1 MIKPIGRGKKREGEE
16 LRRIA
21 RDIIPRGWRRDALRA
36 SGGSLEELQQFRNC
50 FPFFCSLNCFPR
62 SAVLFEA
69 VASLVGSLFSLHP
82 LPPWTSTP
90 HRRRERERVLT
101 ASTVRRTFRYY
112 RFFAGE
118 RSGRVGQKPE
128 KAFLLSLGSTPSSYV
143 SSYGRVTALAV
154 RFRSTFFRI
163 FDSCIIYTGAI
174 ITTPDRRRLPKRSR
188 TYRRETRPFSIAVSR
203 TAFT

>member
-1 MIKPIGRGKKREGEE
+1 MIKPIGRGKKRGGEE

-62 SAVLFEA
+62 SAVLSEA
-69 VASLVGSLFSLHP
+69 VASPVGSLFSLHS
-82 LPPWTSTP
+82 PPG
-90 HRRRERERVLT
+90 RRHPTDDERERVLT

-112 RFFAGE
+112 RFSAGE

-163 FDSCIIYTGAI
+163 FDSCIIYAGAV
-174 ITTPDRRRLPKRSR
+174 ITAPDRRRLPKRSR
-188 TYRRETRPFSIAVSR
+188 TYRRETTPFSIAVSR